1 MIHMKKMRLVTA
13 IMPVCS
19 NIVIAA
25 NLKVPRESQT
35 VVILASNAL
44 AIVSISLIAL
54 LMTVLT
60 ACSPTSQENQALEDF
75 ATAFRAANQAKSLS
89 QMLKLYATTGADEK
103 QLTALRGAL
112 RSELGLPIE
121 SIQFH
126 KYTNNTDAIIDYTY
140 EGISYGPSLQPK
152 ISMQVQYST
161 DDRFMS
167 RFTLGQ
173 TDVGSW
179 RIICAKPTEPTMN
192 TKNP

>member
-25 NLKVPRESQT
+25 NLKVPRESQI
-35 VVILASNAL
+35 VILASHAL
-44 AIVSISLIAL
+44 AIVSLSLIAL

-126 KYTNNTDAIIDYTY
+126 KYTNNTDALIDYTY

-192 TKNP
+192 TKNL

>member
-13 IMPVCS
+13 VMPVCS
-19 NIVIAA
+19 NLLIAA

-35 VVILASNAL
+35 VVILASHAS
-44 AIVSISLIAL
+44 AIVRLSVIGL

-60 ACSPTSQENQALEDF
+60 ACTPTSQENQALNDF
-75 ATAFRAANQAKSLS
+75 ATAFRAANQAKSIS
-89 QMLKLYATTGADEK
+89 QMLKLYATSGADEK

-126 KYTNNTDAIIDYTY
+126 KYTNDTDAQIDYTY
-140 EGISYGPSLQPK
+140 EGISYGPSLPPK

-161 DDRFMS
+161 EDRFMS

-179 RIICAKPTEPTMN
+179 RIICAKPKVPTMN